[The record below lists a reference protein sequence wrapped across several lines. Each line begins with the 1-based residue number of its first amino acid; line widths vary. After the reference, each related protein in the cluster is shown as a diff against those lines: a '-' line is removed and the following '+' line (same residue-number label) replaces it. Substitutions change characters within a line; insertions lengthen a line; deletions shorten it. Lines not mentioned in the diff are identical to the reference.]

1 MVIIKCNAA
10 MPDEQRRRL
19 EINIHDQAADGIIVL
34 PCFCELLDAGYEG
47 GPDGGRILILQ
58 DDNPAGRVAELEQEL
73 ARAMFYISAQKACA
87 TCKHENTAADA
98 DACLSIGAMCALCNN
113 TNCRCESCRDGS
125 NWEWV
130 GVHGS
135 K

>member
-1 MVIIKCNAA
+1 MVIIKCIAA
-10 MPDEQRRRL
+10 MPDEERRRL

-34 PCFCELLDAGYEG
+34 PYYCDLLTVT
-47 GPDGGRILILQ
+47 PDGTGVQIVQPQQ
-58 DDNPAGRVAELEQEL
+58 DDRVAELEQEL

-87 TCKHENTAADA
+87 TCKHENAAADA
-98 DACLSIGAMCALCNN
+98 DACMSIGAMCALCNN

-130 GVHGS
+130 GIHGS